1 MLGSSQ
7 HSSSSDRVD
16 ITVTPLKLKCLI
28 NNERDHTLS
37 SNVTLDSA
45 ITVYALLLLCHPL
58 IHIWAWDIAF
68 WLILYILVECQLQ
81 CPIVAVRRWEKE
93 QRSIKEMDARSVTKS
108 NVSQDWP
115 WISRRGET
123 LLQWILQCLNMQ
135 KVRWMTNVQVAYR
148 CPRERSDSG
157 WCKGTAMHKS
167 HMRRHL

>member
-16 ITVTPLKLKCLI
+16 ITVNPHKLKCLI

-37 SNVTLDSA
+37 SNVTRFPNHRLRSPSVVRPTYPNPSLRHCLLACFVYIGGMSTPMSDSSSKRMRKGA
-45 ITVYALLLLCHPL
+45 TI
-58 IHIWAWDIAF
+58 D
-68 WLILYILVECQLQ
+68 
-81 CPIVAVRRWEKE
+81 EKIE
-93 QRSIKEMDARSVTKS
+93 ARSVTKL

-123 LLQWILQCLNMQ
+123 LVQWILQGLNVQ
-135 KVRWMTNVQVAYR
+135 KVRWVTNVQVAYR
-148 CPRERSDSG
+148 CQKERSNSG
-157 WCKGTAMHKS
+157 WREGTAMHKS

>member
-16 ITVTPLKLKCLI
+16 INVNPHKLKCLI

-37 SNVTLDSA
+37 SNVTLDST
-45 ITVYALLLLCHPL
+45 ITVYALLLFCHPL

-68 WLILYILVECQLQ
+68 WLILFILVECQPQ

-93 QRSIKEMDARSVTKS
+93 QRSVEAIGARSVAKL
-108 NVSQDWP
+108 NVGQDWP
-115 WISRRGET
+115 WIFRRGKT
-123 LLQWILQCLNMQ
+123 LVQWILQCFVML
-135 KVRWMTNVQVAYR
+135 KVHWVTNVQVAYR
-148 CPRERSDSG
+148 CPKERSGSG
-157 WCKGTAMHKS
+157 WCKGTAIHKS